1 MLTISL
7 PSKFDFV
14 NRESRIKAFDALG
27 KELERYLNEGES
39 AFKSVL
45 DEAILKARQK
55 NHWFEERF
63 IVKMLGEIR
72 AWLSSNEMRAWVK
85 AYESNGDYS
94 KTVAIIAAGNIPL
107 VAFHDYLS
115 VLISGHKALV
125 KLSSDDEEL
134 LPAMHEI
141 LSDIEPFFSD
151 KAHFEDNLRGL
162 DFDAI
167 IATGSNN
174 SSRYFEYYFS
184 KYPNII
190 RKNRNGVAILSG
202 EESEEDLKKLGH
214 DIFDYFGLG
223 CRNVSKLYVPKDYDF
238 DKFYKAIYD
247 FSEVLN
253 NKSYTDNYEYNRTV
267 YLMNSENLL
276 DNGFLLLKEDKNI
289 SSPVGVLFWES
300 YENKKDL
307 DKQLEQQGQEIQ
319 CVLGRDHLN
328 FGNGQNPSLDD
339 YADGVD
345 TMRFLDNLLTV
356 EGL

>member
-7 PSKFDFV
+7 PTKFDFV

-27 KELERYLNEGES
+27 SELERYLDDADS
-39 AFKSVL
+39 AFRSKL
-45 DEAILKARQK
+45 DDAILKARQK

-63 IVKMLGEIR
+63 VLKMIREIR
-72 AWLSSNEMRAWVK
+72 AWLNTEVLRAWVDE
-85 AYESNGDYS
+85 YECQGDYS
-94 KTVAIIAAGNIPL
+94 KTVAIIAAGNIPM

-134 LPAMHEI
+134 LPAMHEL

-151 KAHFEDNLRGL
+151 KAHFEDNLRGAG
-162 DFDAI
+162 FDAI

-190 RKNRNGVAILSG
+190 RKNRNGVAVLTG
-202 EESEEDLKKLGH
+202 KESDAELKMLGH

-223 CRNVSKLYVPKDYDF
+223 CRNVSKLYVPNGYDF
-238 DKFYKAIYD
+238 DQFYKAIYD

-267 YLMNSENLL
+267 YLMNSEKLL
-276 DNGFLLLKEDKNI
+276 DNGFLLLKEDENI

-300 YENKKDL
+300 YDEKDKL
-307 DKQLEQQGQEIQ
+307 DKQLEQQNQEVQ
-319 CVLGRDHLN
+319 CILSRDNLK
-328 FGNGQNPSLDD
+328 FGNGQNPSLSD